1 MGTNSSPMASDD
13 PIAKQV
19 PTELN
24 SIGARY
30 ISVAIDCLQV
40 DYARH
45 HLEFVLRL
53 LGIQS

>member
-1 MGTNSSPMASDD
+1 MASDD

>member
-1 MGTNSSPMASDD
+1 MASDD

-19 PTELN
+19 LTELN
-24 SIGARY
+24 GVGARY
-30 ISVAIDCLQV
+30 ISVAVDGLQV

-45 HLEFVLRL
+45 HLESVLRL